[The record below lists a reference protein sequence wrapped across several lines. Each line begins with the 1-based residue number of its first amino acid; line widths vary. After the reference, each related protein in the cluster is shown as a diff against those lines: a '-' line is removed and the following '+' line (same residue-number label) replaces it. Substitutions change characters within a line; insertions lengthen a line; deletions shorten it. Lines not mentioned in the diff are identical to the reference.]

1 MTDRPDLELERAI
14 EAEIRAQLS
23 ALPRAG
29 ATIDPSAVA
38 RALDP
43 EWPRRLMA
51 SVREVARAMAAR
63 GELLVTRHGKPVTEW
78 PWRGVVRLRAA
89 PAGGAPAEDPPITAP
104 GA

>member
-1 MTDRPDLELERAI
+1 MNDRPDLELERAI
-14 EAEIRAQLS
+14 EAEIRAQLG

-51 SVREVARAMAAR
+51 SVREVARSMAER

-89 PAGGAPAEDPPITAP
+89 PPPATAP